1 MTIKRYTSLEVTE
14 SQPSMKKF
22 VSYFEQKKGQ
32 LRINF
37 RFHRSLKAYRKNVSL
52 YSAFA
57 FFQLII
63 NLFENSSAALTASV
77 KVD

>member
-1 MTIKRYTSLEVTE
+1 MTRKHYTGLEVTE

-22 VSYFEQKKGQ
+22 VSYFKQKKGQ

-52 YSAFA
+52 YYSFDS
-57 FFQLII
+57 FQLII
-63 NLFENSSAALTASV
+63 NLFENSSATLTAFV